1 MTRWPRLW
9 ALLTGEAPILAEPE
23 KAAIANLQTQKVGA
37 IRAERQRILHE
48 RLRGYVDSQK
58 GAT

>member
-1 MTRWPRLW
+1 MTGLLQRLF
-9 ALLTGEAPILAEPE
+9 GHKPQPVLAQAES
-23 KAAIANLQTQKVGA
+23 AAIANLQTQKVGA